1 MGQGALKG
9 IFLAI
14 DRRADEE
21 TPDLLAYLP
30 EKSGS

>member
-1 MGQGALKG
+1 MGQEALKG

-21 TPDLLAYLP
+21 TADLLADLH